1 MILCSGKISLTAQRG
16 CVDIC
21 WKRACSRYHTQLV
34 SVTPMSVIGVARWRQ
49 RWEIH
54 SRNHSRSFGQLENL
68 NQLEQ
73 NFRCLCWSI
82 KCTGELDRPEF
93 GCGLLWL
100 WFRLIQF
107 YWPLNLPSNRV
118 VACQSLSITT
128 QHDCCGPLC
137 ISLLRV
143 IRCLLWL
150 QMPEQL
156 PWPSA
161 SNSLSSTF
169 FTHYCCWIKCSHVN
183 KHCIIYI
190 TII

>member
-1 MILCSGKISLTAQRG
+1 MILCSGKVSLTAQRG

-118 VACQSLSITT
+118 VACQSLHSASVCCVSSDACC
-128 QHDCCGPLC
+128 DCRCQSSYLGPLPLTLFLPLF
-137 ISLLRV
+137 SL
-143 IRCLLWL
+143 
-150 QMPEQL
+150 
-156 PWPSA
+156 
-161 SNSLSSTF
+161 
-169 FTHYCCWIKCSHVN
+169 
-183 KHCIIYI
+183 IIAVGLNVLM
-190 TII
+190 